1 MLNKAELVARVAE
14 QTGMKRREV
23 EKVIAATLEVIE
35 GALTSGGK
43 VQVVGFGTFEVR
55 NRAERIGRNP
65 RTGKAMKIAASKVP
79 VFKAGKAFKEKVA
92 AI

>member
-1 MLNKAELVARVAE
+1 MNKAELVACVADK
-14 QTGMKRREV
+14 TGMKRREV
-23 EKVIAATLEVIE
+23 EKIIAATLEAIE

-55 NRAERIGRNP
+55 TRAERMGRNP
-65 RTGKAMKIAASKVP
+65 RTGKAMKIASSKVP

-92 AI
+92 CM

>member
-1 MLNKAELVARVAE
+1 MNKAELVASVAE
-14 QTGMKRREV
+14 ETGMKRREV
-23 EKVIAATLEVIE
+23 EKVIAATLEAIE
-35 GALTSGGK
+35 GALASGGK

-55 NRAERIGRNP
+55 NRAERMGRNP

-92 AI
+92 AR

>member
-1 MLNKAELVARVAE
+1 MNKAELVARVAE

>member
-1 MLNKAELVARVAE
+1 MNKAELVARVAE
-14 QTGMKRREV
+14 DTGMKRREV
-23 EKVIAATLEVIE
+23 EKVIAATLEAIE

-43 VQVVGFGTFEVR
+43 VQVVGFGTFEVKK
-55 NRAERIGRNP
+55 RAERMGRNP

-92 AI
+92 AM